1 MLDIREAIA
10 WHSDSI
16 RQPRI
21 QHPQMHTVKY
31 ISDIKLKSLSTK
43 CTEHA
48 MAHEYKQEMIMRMFD
63 NTKKNMHY

>member
-1 MLDIREAIA
+1 
-10 WHSDSI
+10 
-16 RQPRI
+16 
-21 QHPQMHTVKY
+21 MHTVKY